1 MYFRLCRGGVSVVTT
16 SPALR
21 AVPDEEPEGVDE
33 LDGGVDADSTAD
45 LGPSIADAAD
55 TGDPLAVVEAMIR
68 KIAAT
73 LSSEKCQP
81 RDMASLSRRMLELL
95 RERDLLRAKLEAE
108 AAESAGS
115 TPAGA
120 DSGGE
125 DTAEDDG
132 DAAFDPAAV

>member
-1 MYFRLCRGGVSVVTT
+1 MTT

-21 AVPDEEPEGVDE
+21 AVPNEDPDDTDEVDGAVE
-33 LDGGVDADSTAD
+33 ADSTAD
-45 LGPSIADAAD
+45 LGPSISDAAD
-55 TGDPLAVVEAMIR
+55 TGEPLAVVEAMIR

-95 RERDLLRAKLEAE
+95 RERDLLRARIEAE
-108 AAESAGS
+108 TAESAVS

-120 DSGGE
+120 GTGGE
-125 DTAEDDG
+125 DVEDDG
-132 DAAFDPAAV
+132 DAAFDPASV